1 MILSWTSFVLWLL
14 GGRIRSIVSF
24 GIDSEEL
31 SSMSGSI
38 GGGNSWYG
46 ERLRRRFNGQQRKL
60 EDIEFSFNESEIL
73 TYHNGQQW

>member
-1 MILSWTSFVLWLL
+1 
-14 GGRIRSIVSF
+14 VSF

-31 SSMSGSI
+31 SSMYGSI

-60 EDIEFSFNESEIL
+60 EDIEFSFNEWEML